1 MEKSEIINALKE
13 RLDAVEK
20 WQAGKSEPE
29 DKKAAAKKP
38 PVDEEVCPE
47 CGGDLLF
54 VEDGIVFCPVCKEY
68 FEEEK

>member
-1 MEKSEIINALKE
+1 MEKSKIIDALVE
-13 RLDAVEK
+13 RLDVLEK
-20 WQAGKSEPE
+20 WRKEKSEPE
-29 DKKAAAKKP
+29 DKKAAAKKAK
-38 PVDEEVCPE
+38 VDEEVCPE